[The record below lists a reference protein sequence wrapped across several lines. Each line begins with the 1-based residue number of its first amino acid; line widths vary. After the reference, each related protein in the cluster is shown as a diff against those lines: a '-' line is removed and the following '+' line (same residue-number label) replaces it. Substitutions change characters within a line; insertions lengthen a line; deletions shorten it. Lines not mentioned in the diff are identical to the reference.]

1 MKSSNVEYKEKEEK
15 NQNKSKNLFI
25 SNLKGDY
32 FLQKVFDNLEKKK
45 LLNILKYNKTIKKR
59 IKININDYKEYS
71 EKYSSIEIELK
82 PINNKDGKLFNIKF
96 GDEKY
101 YHIYFDNNKEED
113 EIKRKFITKEDKIK
127 IVKIIID
134 YQVKSFKRL
143 FYRCNCCESIYFK
156 RFSRNNIN
164 NMNYMFYMCPS
175 LKELNINN
183 FNTENVTDMNGMFS
197 YCRALKELNLN
208 NFNTK
213 NVIDMNG
220 MFSGCFSLKE
230 LNLINF
236 YTNNVTDMAFMFTRC
251 SSLND
256 VHH

>member
-1 MKSSNVEYKEKEEK
+1 MEFRHLINKEKVK
-15 NQNKSKNLFI
+15 NIEPKVEFE
-25 SNLKGDY
+25 NLKSDY
-32 FLQKVFDNLEKKK
+32 FVQLLFNNLEKKK

-143 FYRCNCCESIYFK
+143 FYRCNCCESIFFK
-156 RFSRNNIN
+156 RLSRNNIN
-164 NMNYMFYMCPS
+164 NMNYMFYGCS
-175 LKELNINN
+175 
-183 FNTENVTDMNGMFS
+183 S
-197 YCRALKELNLN
+197 LKELNLN
-208 NFNTK
+208 NFNQ
-213 NVIDMNG
+213 VI
-220 MFSGCFSLKE
+220 
-230 LNLINF
+230 
-236 YTNNVTDMAFMFTRC
+236 
-251 SSLND
+251 
-256 VHH
+256 